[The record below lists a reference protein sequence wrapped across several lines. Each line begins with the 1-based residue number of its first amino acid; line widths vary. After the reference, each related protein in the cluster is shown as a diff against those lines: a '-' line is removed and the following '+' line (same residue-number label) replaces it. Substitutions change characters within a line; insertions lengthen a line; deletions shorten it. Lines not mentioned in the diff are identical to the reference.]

1 MASLSTKT
9 VTVFLTLSAR
19 YHIEERKYTGKLSVW
34 MKTSSK
40 WMKAS
45 VILPQSLHQPKTA
58 G

>member
-9 VTVFLTLSAR
+9 VTVFLALSAQHR
-19 YHIEERKYTGKLSVW
+19 IGERKYTGRLSVW
-34 MKTSSK
+34 VKTSSK

-45 VILPQSLHQPKTA
+45 VILQQSLPQPKTA